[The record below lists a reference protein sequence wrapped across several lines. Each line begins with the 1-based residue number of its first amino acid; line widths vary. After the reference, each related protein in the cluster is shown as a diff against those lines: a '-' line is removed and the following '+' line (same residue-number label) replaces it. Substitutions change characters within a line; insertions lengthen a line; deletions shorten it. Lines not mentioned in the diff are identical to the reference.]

1 MATMMVRG
9 ERERGQMAE
18 KDGNVFDSEREGG
31 WLVLAWVAVWRA
43 EERKTSRENCCS
55 ILPRTQR

>member
-1 MATMMVRG
+1 
-9 ERERGQMAE
+9 MAE

-31 WLVLAWVAVWRA
+31 WLVLAWVAAWRA